1 MQETGE
7 NLDMTKKGRKEDKQ
21 VFNLNLFTQQIL
33 FNKLN
38 TYYTSDIILDS
49 ANTKRLWG
57 SGVGRGSER

>member
-57 SGVGRGSER
+57 SGAGRGSER